1 MRLKAV
7 SIPDVPFIDSKV
19 YSDDRGFSFESF
31 NQLDFEKVTGF
42 SPFFTQA
49 YFVISSSAE
58 VFYKTTNDYTPKY
71 EYCIC

>member
-19 YSDDRGFSFESF
+19 YSDDREFFFESF
-31 NQLDFEKVTGF
+31 NQSDFEKVTGF
-42 SPFFTQA
+42 SLFFTQA

>member
-42 SPFFTQA
+42 SLFFTQA